1 MNVVLLKEVQGL
13 GHAGDVKDVS
23 DGYGRNFLIPRGLAA
38 VLTAENLRAVEVEK
52 FKKEKAVKNLKK
64 VKDKLAKKIFGKK
77 FEIAA
82 KADETGTLYAKIDAK
97 AIASELAEQGF
108 KIEANEIKLPAPIK
122 KIGEYEVDLEL
133 GGGSGKIKVEVKSE
147 R

>member
-1 MNVVLLKEVQGL
+1 MNVVLLKEVREL

-38 VLTAENLRAVEVEK
+38 ILTAENLKAVAVEK

-97 AIASELAEQGF
+97 AISAELNKQGY
-108 KIEANEIKLPAPIK
+108 KIKPNEIKFSEPIK

-133 GGGSGKIKVEVKSE
+133 GGGSGKIKVEVRSK
-147 R
+147 